1 MTGEESRRRRRARWL
16 WVSGSA
22 GVAVVLFVAYLR
34 LSRTY
39 AATSDGAD
47 QALQGW
53 DMLHGNLLLHG
64 WTMGDVTYY
73 TTEIPEYALVEVF
86 RGLRGDVVHIAGAAT
101 YTLLVLA
108 AGLLARGR
116 ARGREG
122 LVRLAVASGIMLA
135 PQFGNATH
143 LLLSQPDHLGT
154 QLPLLLVFLML
165 DRAPRRW
172 YVPVAAGVAL
182 AWVVIADRVAV
193 LDAATAR
200 AGLRCPCPAGGI
212 SPASAAG
219 RKSLASQWFE
229 LSLVAASA
237 VVRRGHARRAADRR
251 PARVPG
257 HPGEVGDAG
266 MRTIFRAIGVTLEGI
281 LNIYG
286 ADFVHLSNDAP
297 FGPDLGGLP
306 MAAGVALAA
315 VHLVGVALAVW
326 GLFRAFRYFFDP
338 DDLVSPVLATAIVV
352 NVAAYS
358 VSIVSGGLFDAREIL
373 AVLPFG
379 AVLAGRMVPGT
390 LGRPL
395 AAAAQAG
402 AGVRLGGRAGLL
414 PGRAR
419 LRGRPVTGGGQRAGG
434 HSVAGGAPPH
444 QRDRH
449 LRRGEPHHDG
459 QRGPR
464 RGQGSSVAV
473 LRRCSAVL
481 RVKGVLVRPRAKLCQ
496 LHPDQQRRALR
507 HDGGGPGIQIG
518 LISGSAIAALHAGP
532 PAHVYHY
539 KTFTIMV
546 WNHNLLDNLDRNP
559 YFQRAALHPR
569 LRIAGWRAR
578 APVMPVGHVVTMA
591 ALKGSRSRIC

>member
-1 MTGEESRRRRRARWL
+1 
-16 WVSGSA
+16 V
-22 GVAVVLFVAYLR
+22 VAVVLFVAYLR

-53 DMLHGNLLLHG
+53 DMLHGNVLLHG

-73 TTEIPEYALVEVF
+73 TTEIPEYALVELF
-86 RGLRGDVVHIAGAAT
+86 RGLRGDVVHIAGAIT

-116 ARGREG
+116 ATGREG
-122 LVRLAVASGIMLA
+122 LIRLAVACGIMLT

-154 QLPLLLVFLML
+154 QLPLLLIFLML

-182 AWVVIADRVAV
+182 TWVVIADRVAV
-193 LDAATAR
+193 LDAVIPLAVVCAAR
-200 AGLRCPCPAGGI
+200 VLLAVCPRPARPGLPQ
-212 SPASAAG
+212 

-229 LSLVAASA
+229 LSLVAASVLSFVAATLA
-237 VVRRGHARRAADRR
+237 VRLISDLHGYQVTPVESLKLADTHNLGRH
-251 PARVPG
+251 V
-257 HPGEVGDAG
+257 V
-266 MRTIFRAIGVTLEGI
+266 VTLEGI
-281 LNIYG
+281 LNTYG
-286 ADFVHLSNDAP
+286 ADFFHLSQNAP

-306 MAAGVALAA
+306 MAVGVALAV
-315 VHLVGVALAVW
+315 VHLVGLGLAVW

-338 DDLVSPVLATAIVV
+338 DDLVSPVLATAIVI

-358 VSIVSGGLFDAREIL
+358 VSIVSARVWDAREIL

-390 LGRPL
+390 LGRLPRRLKPAL
-395 AAAAQAG
+395 ACASAAVLACYLAGLGYGAAQSPVADNEQAVIPWLEAHHLTSG
-402 AGVRLGGRAGLL
+402 IGTYVEANLITMDSGGR
-414 PGRAR
+414 
-419 LRGRPVTGGGQRAGG
+419 
-434 HSVAGGAPPH
+434 
-444 QRDRH
+444 
-449 LRRGEPHHDG
+449 
-459 QRGPR
+459 
-464 RGQGSSVAV
+464 VAV
-473 LRRCSAVL
+473 RETVWWASGDAPRSFESKASWYDPRQSYANFILTNSA
-481 RVKGVLVRPRAKLCQ
+481 
-496 LHPDQQRRALR
+496 DQYGM
-507 HDGGGPGIQIG
+507 DGGGPGRLIG

-546 WNHNLLDNLDRNP
+546 WNHNLLDNLDKP
-559 YFQRAALHPR
+559 PSVTSQRPCTHDC
-569 LRIAGWRAR
+569 
-578 APVMPVGHVVTMA
+578 V
-591 ALKGSRSRIC
+591 

>member
-1 MTGEESRRRRRARWL
+1 MTGEGPGRLRRARWL
-16 WVSGSA
+16 WVAGSVV
-22 GVAVVLFVAYLR
+22 VAVVLFVAYLR

-53 DMLHGNLLLHG
+53 DMLHGNVLLHG

-73 TTEIPEYALVEVF
+73 TTEIPEYALVELF
-86 RGLRGDVVHIAGAAT
+86 RGLRADVVHIAGAAT

-122 LVRLAVASGIMLA
+122 LVRLAVACGIMLT

-154 QLPLLLVFLML
+154 QLLLLLAFLLL

-172 YVPVAAGVAL
+172 YVPVAVGVVL
-182 AWVVIADRVAV
+182 TWVVIADRVALLTAAVPLALVCGARV
-193 LDAATAR
+193 LLAVLPR
-200 AGLRCPCPAGGI
+200 PSG
-212 SPASAAG
+212 AG

-237 VVRRGHARRAADRR
+237 VSFVGATLAVRLI
-251 PARVPG
+251 
-257 HPGEVGDAG
+257 GDLHGYQVTPVKSA
-266 MRTIFRAIGVTLEGI
+266 TLASAHHLPHAIGVTVGGI

-297 FGPDLGGLP
+297 FGPELGGLP
-306 MAAGVALAA
+306 MAVGVALAA

-338 DDLVSPVLATAIVV
+338 GDLVSPVLATAIVI

-390 LGRPL
+390 LGRLPRRLKPAL
-395 AAAAQAG
+395 ACASAAVLACYLAGLGYGAAQSPVADNEQAVIPWLEAHHLTSG
-402 AGVRLGGRAGLL
+402 IGTYVEANLITMDSGGR
-414 PGRAR
+414 
-419 LRGRPVTGGGQRAGG
+419 
-434 HSVAGGAPPH
+434 
-444 QRDRH
+444 
-449 LRRGEPHHDG
+449 
-459 QRGPR
+459 
-464 RGQGSSVAV
+464 VAV
-473 LRRCSAVL
+473 REVAWRSSGDAPRSFETKASWYDPRQSYANFILTNSAEHW
-481 RVKGVLVRPRAKLCQ
+481 GM
-496 LHPDQQRRALR
+496 
-507 HDGGGPGIQIG
+507 DGGPNRLIG
-518 LISGSAIAALHAGP
+518 LIPRSAIAALHAGP

-546 WNHNLLDNLDRNP
+546 WNHNLLNDLGKNP
-559 YFQRAALHPR
+559 SIDPGEVPCTHACA
-569 LRIAGWRAR
+569 
-578 APVMPVGHVVTMA
+578 
-591 ALKGSRSRIC
+591 